1 MAAPAPK
8 RRCQEEGTKMTTGV
22 VLTIFAVICL
32 GASLG
37 LAIVFRFWPEYG
49 SVEAA
54 LERSDDMVAELESAA
69 SAAGREAEGAA

>member
-1 MAAPAPK
+1 
-8 RRCQEEGTKMTTGV
+8 MTTGL

-37 LAIVFRFWPEYG
+37 LAIAFRFWPEYG

-54 LERSDDMVAELESAA
+54 VERSDTMVAEIETAA